1 MAACLRLPSLLL
13 LVALAACAAPP
24 GPFEPPPLQP
34 TWEHF
39 AGSLLTGPQ
48 PGDAPPEL
56 DTDPAHALALQVR
69 LAVVE
74 DLPPGALPRLATRS
88 RMVVGD
94 TPGRPLRSVARLG
107 SGAQLGEGEAAQALL
122 AQLDTGELPVA
133 SATGASPTALLP
145 GTTAVLTLPF
155 EPPAFGPLTDVRLM
169 IWRGDTLTL
178 AVLLRGALPPDDEEQ
193 GTAPVAMREL
203 VVLQP
208 ALPEDGSP
216 LLLALPLQAP
226 GHARAVLLAAVCA
239 RPAPAGDVVF
249 AQQVAQAAQS
259 ALDATRERRV
269 AASELTA
276 TETFLRQV
284 VSAFGVLRDEASRR
298 AALAFLAGASDAPL
312 CADLVL
318 LADAEMLAQLAQLIE
333 EGGGDLGAVVAQ
345 GGGLGWLLERSAL
358 QLLAHRGEDQ
368 PLPPELL
375 GILLRHVGE
384 PGRFPTSLL
393 DIVATCSSTATLRE
407 RIVQENLQ
415 YLEDSTAAAR
425 LRAFDWLD
433 ARGLAPAGFDP
444 LAPLAAR
451 RAALA
456 AAAAQAEAAAPPAD
470 AR

>member
-1 MAACLRLPSLLL
+1 MAARPRQLSLLL
-13 LVALAACAAPP
+13 LAALAACASPP
-24 GPFEPPPLQP
+24 PAFEPPPLQP

-48 PGDAPPEL
+48 PAATPPDV
-56 DTDPAHALALQVR
+56 DTDPALALALQVR

-74 DLPPGALPRLATRS
+74 DLPSGTLPRLATLS

-107 SGAQLGEGEAAQALL
+107 SGAQLGEGEAAQELL
-122 AQLDTGELPVA
+122 ARLDAGELPVA
-133 SATGASPTALLP
+133 AATGASPTALLP

-155 EPPAFGPLTDVRLM
+155 APPAAGPLTDVRLLV
-169 IWRGDTLTL
+169 WRTDPLTVAL
-178 AVLLRGALPPDDEEQ
+178 LLRGSLPPDDEEE
-193 GTAPVAMREL
+193 GTVPVATREL

-208 ALPEDGSP
+208 ALPQDGSP
-216 LLLALPLQAP
+216 LLLALPLRAP
-226 GHARAVLLAAVCA
+226 GHPRAALLVSISA
-239 RPAPAGDVVF
+239 RPGSAGDVVF
-249 AQQVAQAAQS
+249 AQQVAEAAQS
-259 ALDATRERRV
+259 VLAATRERRV

-276 TETFLRQV
+276 TEAFLRQV
-284 VSAFGVLRDEASRR
+284 VSAFGVLQDEASRR

-312 CADLVL
+312 CADVVL
-318 LADAEMLAQLAQLIE
+318 LADAEMLAQLSQHIE
-333 EGGGDLGAVVAQ
+333 QGGRDLAGLVAQ

-358 QLLAHRGEDQ
+358 QLLGERAESE

-384 PGRFPTSLL
+384 PGRFSASLI
-393 DIVATCSSTATLRE
+393 DIVAACGSTAALHE
-407 RIVQENLQ
+407 RLVQENQQ

-425 LRAFDWLD
+425 VRAFDWLD
-433 ARGLAPAGFDP
+433 ARGLAPSGFDP

-456 AAAAQAEAAAPPAD
+456 AAAADDAAAPPAD

>member
-1 MAACLRLPSLLL
+1 MAARPRQVSLLL
-13 LVALAACAAPP
+13 LAALAACAAPP
-24 GPFEPPPLQP
+24 PAFEPPPLRP

-48 PGDAPPEL
+48 PGATPPDVDA
-56 DTDPAHALALQVR
+56 DPADALALQVR

-74 DLPPGALPRLATRS
+74 DMPLDALPRLATRS

-122 AQLDTGELPVA
+122 AQLDSGELPVA
-133 SATGASPTALLP
+133 AATGASPTALLP

-155 EPPAFGPLTDVRLM
+155 TPPAAGPLTDVRLLV
-169 IWRGDTLTL
+169 WRADALTV
-178 AVLLRGALPPDDEEQ
+178 AVLLRGSLPPDGEEE
-193 GTAPVAMREL
+193 GTAPVATREL
-203 VVLQP
+203 VLLQP
-208 ALPEDGSP
+208 ELPQDGSP
-216 LLLALPLQAP
+216 LLLAVPLKAP
-226 GHARAVLLAAVCA
+226 GHPRAALLASISA
-239 RPAPAGDVVF
+239 RPALAGDAVF
-249 AQQVAQAAQS
+249 AQQVVEAAQS
-259 ALDATRERRV
+259 VLAATRERRV

-276 TETFLRQV
+276 NETFLRQV

-312 CADLVL
+312 CADVVL
-318 LADAEMLAQLAQLIE
+318 LADAEMLAQLTQLIE
-333 EGGGDLGAVVAQ
+333 QGGRDLGGLVAQ

-358 QLLAHRGEDQ
+358 QLLGERAEEE

-384 PGRFPTSLL
+384 AGRFSASLI
-393 DIVATCSSTATLRE
+393 DIVAACGSTAALHE
-407 RIVQENLQ
+407 RLVQENLQ
-415 YLEDSTAAAR
+415 YLEDSTTAAR
-425 LRAFDWLD
+425 VRAFDWLD
-433 ARGLAPAGFDP
+433 ARGLAPRGFDP

-456 AAAAQAEAAAPPAD
+456 AAAEDAAAAPPAD